1 MDNEL
6 LILKLQI
13 ELLNLKL
20 ANNMCSIQKGSS
32 QIFLKIGVL
41 KISQYSLENTCV
53 WVCFW

>member
-1 MDNEL
+1 MQLSMDNEL
-6 LILKLQI
+6 LILKLQT

-53 WVCFW
+53 

>member
-1 MDNEL
+1 MQLSMDNEL

-20 ANNMCSIQKGSS
+20 ANDMCSIQKGSS

-53 WVCFW
+53 

>member
-20 ANNMCSIQKGSS
+20 ANNMCSIQKKSS

-41 KISQYSLENTCV
+41 KISQYSLENTRV